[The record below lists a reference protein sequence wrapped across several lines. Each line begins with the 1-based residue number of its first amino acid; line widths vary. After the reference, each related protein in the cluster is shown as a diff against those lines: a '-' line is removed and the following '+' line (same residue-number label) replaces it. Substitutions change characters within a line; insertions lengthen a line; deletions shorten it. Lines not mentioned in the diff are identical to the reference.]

1 MNNVNLI
8 IWGRTFDLPVVFDC
22 YSDEEILPEQKEALE
37 KFRRSKD
44 ALDAAKSA
52 VENYCLKLNAKEI
65 CEDSIMNILKY
76 VMPYSLYVRR
86 SASSDRYVGLMC
98 KYRFNPEDGLA
109 VLFKNEELYDI
120 GTSDIL

>member
-1 MNNVNLI
+1 MSNVNLI
-8 IWGRTFDLPVVFDC
+8 IWERTFDLPVVFDC
-22 YSDEEILPEQKEALE
+22 YKNEEILPEQKEALE
-37 KFRRSKD
+37 KFCSSRD
-44 ALDAAKSA
+44 VIDAAKSA

-65 CEDSIMNILKY
+65 CEDSIINIFKY

-86 SASSDRYVGLMC
+86 STSSDRYVGLMC

-109 VLFKNEELYDI
+109 VLFKNEEVYDI